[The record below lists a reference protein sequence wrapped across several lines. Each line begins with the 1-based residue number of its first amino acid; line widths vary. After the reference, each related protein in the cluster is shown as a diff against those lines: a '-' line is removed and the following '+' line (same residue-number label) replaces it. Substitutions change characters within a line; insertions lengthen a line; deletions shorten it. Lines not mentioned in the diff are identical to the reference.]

1 MGLFGKKKKEEN
13 RQKDSD
19 KVEKKT
25 IAKKSVKASAD
36 DNKKKKAK
44 SKKNEPLFISETAD
58 VAYRFIVKPWITEK
72 TQNLIAD
79 NKYVFKVRQK
89 TKKESVK
96 EAIEKLYGVDVEKV
110 NMVNIPS
117 KKKRFGRVVGKRSA
131 LRKAVVTVK
140 KGQKI
145 EIFE

>member
-13 RQKDSD
+13 QQKDSD

-25 IAKKSVKASAD
+25 IAKKSVKSSAD